1 MARTSRKFH
10 LKRELGTGSFGTVY
24 LAEMVS
30 AGDFKKQVAV
40 KVLKPEVE
48 STADAARRLRDE
60 ARMLGRLRHRN
71 IVQVDDLVRLE
82 GRWAVVM
89 EHVEGPDLIAVL
101 TAAGMAEG
109 AYPVR
114 AALETM
120 AQVARA
126 LDAAYDGTSTVGGRS
141 LRLIHRDIK
150 PSNLKLTADGDVKV
164 LDFGIARADFSEREA
179 RTGSMRFGSVPYM
192 APERF
197 LGEPEVHAGDVY
209 SMGCVLFELL
219 EGKRVGQL
227 PLDEIEREGVLDE
240 KLAGVDERLPRVAT
254 LLREMLAWAPEER
267 PAALEVANRL
277 QRLAERHDSET
288 LHSFARRF
296 VPKVGLYVLDGSR
309 DVDGLLEEEVD
320 TLAVVAA
327 EVEALPTSAITPV
340 ATPAS
345 PWRWPLI
352 GLLLAA
358 LGVLIGWYSS
368 RHVWYADLNEVGP
381 GTERPVPGD

>member
-1 MARTSRKFH
+1 VARTSRKFH

-30 AGDFKKQVAV
+30 AGDFKKLVAV

-48 STADAARRLRDE
+48 STTDAARRLRDE

-101 TAAGMAEG
+101 TAAGVAEG
-109 AYPVR
+109 SYPVR

-126 LDAAYDGTSTVGGRS
+126 LDAAYDGASTVGGRA

-150 PSNLKLTADGDVKV
+150 PSNLKLTSDGDVKV

-197 LGEPEVHAGDVY
+197 LGEPEVHGGDVY

-219 EGKRVGQL
+219 VGKRLGQL
-227 PLDEIEREGVLDE
+227 PLDEDERRPKLDE
-240 KLAGVDERLPRVAT
+240 KLAPLAERLPRVT
-254 LLREMLAWAPEER
+254 ELLREMLAWNPEAR
-267 PAALEVANRL
+267 PGALEVASRL
-277 QRLAERHDSET
+277 QRLAERHDSES
-288 LHSFARRF
+288 LDSYARRF
-296 VPKVGLYVLDGSR
+296 VPKVPLYVIDGSR

-320 TLAVVAA
+320 TL
-327 EVEALPTSAITPV
+327 EVLPTEAVQPV
-340 ATPAS
+340 GTAGLPFLPSSSKLT
-345 PWRWPLI
+345 WPLI
-352 GLLLAA
+352 GLLLAV
-358 LGVLIGWYSS
+358 LGMLIGWYTS
-368 RHVWYADLNEVGP
+368 RHVWYADLNPVGP
-381 GTERPVPGD
+381 GTERPVPVD